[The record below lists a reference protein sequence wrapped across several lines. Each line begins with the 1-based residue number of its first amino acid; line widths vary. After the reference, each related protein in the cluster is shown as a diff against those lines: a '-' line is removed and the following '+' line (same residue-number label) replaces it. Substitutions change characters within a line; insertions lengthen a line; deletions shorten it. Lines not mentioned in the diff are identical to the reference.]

1 MKKQDCHLQIFKEL
15 PRDSTTIPEG
25 IKQNPWMGDEED
37 FCLLQGRFRLSRDD
51 DRSIRRK

>member
-1 MKKQDCHLQIFKEL
+1 MKKQDCHLQIFQEL

-37 FCLLQGRFRLSRDD
+37 FWLTP
-51 DRSIRRK
+51 RKI